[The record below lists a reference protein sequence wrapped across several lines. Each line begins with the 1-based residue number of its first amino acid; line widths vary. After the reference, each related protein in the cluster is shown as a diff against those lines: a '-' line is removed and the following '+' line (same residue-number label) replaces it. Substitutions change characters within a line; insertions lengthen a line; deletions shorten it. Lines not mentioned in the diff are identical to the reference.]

1 MSTQPKRQPSIAVI
15 IPACNAGSSFAGLLS
30 EIARQTLQPA
40 CKLVVDSA
48 STDKTVELALQTGW
62 NVLSI
67 AREKFS
73 HGGTRQQAVDTVLAR
88 HPSIEIIV
96 FLTQDVR
103 MQQRDA
109 LAQLVK
115 SLEQKK
121 DIGAAYGRQLPHDSA
136 SIYAAVE
143 REFNYP
149 PHSRVKSMASA
160 AELGIKTAFLSD
172 SFAAYRVSALKKIGG
187 FPVVDICE
195 DMHVAGRMLLA
206 GYRIAYVAEATV
218 KHSHEPSLHAIWQ
231 RYRAMGRFQKSN
243 SWLRENFGKADGEG
257 LRLLRHQLTRVGE
270 AEGVVGI
277 AKIIILDA
285 IRLLA
290 FKLA

>member
-1 MSTQPKRQPSIAVI
+1 MSTQPKRQPSIAII
-15 IPACNAGSSFAGLLS
+15 IPTCNAGSSFAALLG
-30 EIARQTLQPA
+30 EISRQTVQPA
-40 CKLVVDSA
+40 YRLIVDSA
-48 STDKTVELALQTGW
+48 STDNTAAVAGKGGW
-62 NVLSI
+62 HVLPI
-67 AREKFS
+67 ARDSFS
-73 HGGTRQQAVDTVLAR
+73 HGGTRQLAMEKILSCHAGIEAV
-88 HPSIEIIV
+88 I

-103 MQQRDA
+103 LPQADA
-109 LAQLVK
+109 LEKLIAAF
-115 SLEQKK
+115 EQE
-121 DIGAAYGRQLPHDSA
+121 DIGAAYGRQLPHDGA

-149 PHSRVKSMASA
+149 PQGRIKSMAAA

-195 DMHVAGRMLLA
+195 DMYVAGRLLLA
-206 GYRIAYVAEATV
+206 GYRIAYAAEATV
-218 KHSHEPSLHAIWQ
+218 KHSHEPSLPSIWH
-231 RYRAMGRFQKSN
+231 RYRAMGKFQKAN
-243 SWLRENFGKADGEG
+243 PWLRENFGRADGEG
-257 LRLLRHQLTRVGE
+257 LRLLRYQLARVGD
-270 AEGVVGI
+270 AKGVVGI